1 MRRRLSRSGTRGRRA
16 GASCGSTRP
25 LAPPSRQAT
34 HGPPTHAPVAGCSAP
49 STCASSIDIRRIH
62 IEPYPIVVLSVVHA
76 QRTLREAGG
85 ADGGA
90 TLMKRRRRVLIKD
103 AALAIIIALALFG
116 AWKLIAWLA
125 GVGVT
130 P

>member
-1 MRRRLSRSGTRGRRA
+1 MAHLLMPRLPDVQLHRPAQARST
-16 GASCGSTRP
+16 S
-25 LAPPSRQAT
+25 
-34 HGPPTHAPVAGCSAP
+34 
-49 STCASSIDIRRIH
+49 RRIH
-62 IEPYPIVVLSVVHA
+62 IEPYPILVLSVVHA